1 MTYNEQ
7 ISVRS
12 AAHAARCYRGQGWS
26 VIPIGAGS
34 KRPLVRWEEYEYRL
48 PTEEEIQRWFRSW
61 PDAGVAVVTGSISGL
76 VVVDVDLRH
85 GGEAS
90 LRALEHVHGALPSTV
105 EALTGG
111 GGRHLYFAHPGRPI
125 RNQVAVAPGID
136 LRGDGGYVVAPPSV
150 HPSGRRYAW
159 VAGRAPEETS
169 LAPLPA
175 WLLHEV
181 TAEGRVGH
189 PLGYWRDLVRSGV
202 GEGERNNTIASLTGH
217 LLWHGVQPEV
227 ALELLLCWNRVRCRP
242 PLPDDEV
249 ARTVESITRLH
260 QRHEAVPER
269 AGPSDRG
276 NKTAGT

>member
-1 MTYNEQ
+1 MPHKQ
-7 ISVRS
+7 IPSRS
-12 AAHAARCYRGQGWS
+12 TAHAARYYRVRGWS

-48 PTEEEIQRWFRSW
+48 PTEEEILRWSRNW
-61 PDAGVAVVTGSISGL
+61 PDAGVAVVTGSVSGL
-76 VVVDVDLRH
+76 VVLDMDPRH
-85 GGEAS
+85 GGDAS
-90 LRALEHVHGALPSTV
+90 LRALERAHGALPPTV
-105 EALTGG
+105 EAITGG
-111 GGRHLYFAHPGRPI
+111 GGRHLYFAYPGRTV

-150 HPSGRRYAW
+150 HPSGRRYTWA
-159 VAGRAPEETS
+159 AGRAPDAVS

-181 TAEGRVGH
+181 DAAARAGH
-189 PLGYWRDLVRSGV
+189 PPGYWRDLVRRGV

-249 ARTVESITRLH
+249 GRTVESITRLH
-260 QRHEAVPER
+260 QRREAAPEQE
-269 AGPSDRG
+269 GPSDPG
-276 NKTAGT
+276 SKTAGT

>member
-1 MTYNEQ
+1 M
-7 ISVRS
+7 
-12 AAHAARCYRGQGWS
+12 
-26 VIPIGAGS
+26 
-34 KRPLVRWEEYEYRL
+34 VRWEEYEHRL
-48 PTEEEIQRWFRSW
+48 PTDEEIQRWFRSW
-61 PDAGVAVVTGSISGL
+61 PDAGVAVVTGSVSGL
-76 VVVDVDLRH
+76 VVVDVDPRH
-85 GGEAS
+85 GGDAS
-90 LRALEHVHGALPSTV
+90 LRALERAHGALPVTV
-105 EALTGG
+105 EAITGG
-111 GGRHLYFAHPGRPI
+111 GGRHLYFAHPGRTV

-150 HPSGRRYAW
+150 HPSGQRYAW
-159 VAGRAPEETS
+159 VAGRTPEETT
-169 LAPLPA
+169 LALLPA

-181 TAEGRVGH
+181 DAAGRVGH
-189 PLGYWRDLVRSGV
+189 PPGYWRDLVRRGV

-260 QRHEAVPER
+260 QRHEAAPER
-269 AGPSDRG
+269 SGPPDPG